1 MISKSGMYWWDD
13 VMHIDRF
20 EEYLETILYLI
31 RKNQGPAKTK
41 QISEELNVSPP
52 SVTEMIKKLHSSG
65 LVEYTPYQGV
75 ELTEKGIDQAI
86 KIKRKHQVLETFLVD
101 VLHFDRRSAHK
112 EACELEHAV
121 SDAVLEKLYEFLG
134 SPEYCPDGNPI
145 NLDKD
150 NINRDEKFIPLD
162 EMEEGSSGKIA
173 RVTLSRET
181 KERLNSLGILT
192 GEDIKV
198 RRKQKQGSISVIA
211 VGSEVALGRDVAKK
225 IFIVPKRKTV

>member
-1 MISKSGMYWWDD
+1 
-13 VMHIDRF
+13 MHTDRF

-52 SVTEMIKKLHSSG
+52 SVTEMVKKLNSSG

-75 ELTEKGIDQAI
+75 ELTEKGTDQAI

-101 VLHFDRRSAHK
+101 VLNFDRKEAHK

-121 SDAVLEKLYEFLG
+121 SDAVLERIYNFLG
-134 SPEYCPDGNPI
+134 NPEYCPDGNPI
-145 NLDKD
+145 NIDKN
-150 NINRDEKFIPLD
+150 NIKRDEKFIPLD

-173 RVTLSRET
+173 RVTLPRET
-181 KERLNSLGILT
+181 RERLNSLGILT
-192 GEDIKV
+192 GEDIEV
-198 RRKQKQGSISVIA
+198 RRKQKQGCISVIA
-211 VGSEVALGRDVAKK
+211 VGSEVALGKDIARK
-225 IFIVPKRKTV
+225 IFVSPNSKGV

>member
-1 MISKSGMYWWDD
+1 
-13 VMHIDRF
+13 MHTDRF

-75 ELTEKGIDQAI
+75 ELTEKGTDQAVR
-86 KIKRKHQVLETFLVD
+86 IKRKHQVLETFLAD
-101 VLHFDRRSAHK
+101 VLDFDRKEAHK

-121 SDAVLEKLYEFLG
+121 SDAVLERLYEFLG

-145 NLDKD
+145 NIDKN
-150 NINRDEKFIPLD
+150 NIRREEKFIPLD
-162 EMEEGSSGKIA
+162 EMEEGSSGKVA
-173 RVTLSRET
+173 RVTLPRET
-181 KERLNSLGILT
+181 KERLTSLGILT
-192 GEDIKV
+192 GEDIEV
-198 RRKQKQGSISVIA
+198 RRKQKQGCISVIA
-211 VGSEVALGRDVAKK
+211 VGSEIALGRDIAKK
-225 IFIVPKRKTV
+225 IFITPKSKSL